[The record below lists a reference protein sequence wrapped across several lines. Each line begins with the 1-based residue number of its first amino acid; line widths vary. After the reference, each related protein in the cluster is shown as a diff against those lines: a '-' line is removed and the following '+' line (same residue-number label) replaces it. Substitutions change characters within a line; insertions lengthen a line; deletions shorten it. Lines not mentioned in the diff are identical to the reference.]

1 MSKEINFKVTVEDFL
16 DEFTVSDSYSTSIY
30 DRLEAISDI
39 KIQPFS
45 DEQILKALEK
55 YSYKI
60 RLEIRNV
67 QLAALWQLVLD
78 AIPESKGQEV
88 SDWFSGEYGYF
99 EVE

>member
-30 DRLEAISDI
+30 DRLEAVSNI

-60 RLEIRNV
+60 INEIRNV
-67 QLAALWQLVLD
+67 QLDALCRLVLD
-78 AIPESKGQEV
+78 ATPESKRQEV
-88 SDWFSGEYGYF
+88 SEWFSGEYEYF